1 MFTDANRLRIYIYL
15 CESTKKNLNL
25 EIELSKNVGEIYFYS
40 QLIFFF
46 ILQFFLVFVAVS
58 VALSNVMLE
67 IFFDVFSLVVLQPLS
82 LPIVSEDPSQ
92 PWNLSAGL
100 ASKEPV
106 LKLLSAG
113 YLLQFAN
120 AGGEE
125 GRAIRQPI
133 FEVWIIIIMT

>member
-1 MFTDANRLRIYIYL
+1 
-15 CESTKKNLNL
+15 
-25 EIELSKNVGEIYFYS
+25 
-40 QLIFFF
+40 
-46 ILQFFLVFVAVS
+46 
-58 VALSNVMLE
+58 MLE

-113 YLLQFAN
+113 NDFQ
-120 AGGEE
+120 
-125 GRAIRQPI
+125 
-133 FEVWIIIIMT
+133 IIILFEIDIYRV